1 MNRLLLSLS
10 VVGLTPALATQIHAG
25 ATVIEGFEN
34 NADPGGWQEVSP
46 ATQTVNAVNNG
57 SVPAYVSTNVTE
69 GVLAGQFTHGW
80 VVPATDTTTANYL
93 IPGGPVPHWT
103 MRVNV
108 ATPGAFG
115 LIPHTSVLQ
124 ADIFNNTADPVQ
136 FCITLRDQGGTGGLE
151 NGPLVTLAPNASTT
165 YSWDLTNVAPTGV
178 FTGNGVLDGASSQL
192 RGAFFYTGTQ
202 PTNPLWSCDID
213 NIRVVTAQTDF
224 TPPAA
229 PAVLSAVQGAASDEI
244 VVRWTGNTESD
255 LDHYNVYVADD
266 DRFGAQIQNRFTW
279 SGTPTTTVPGGTNQV
294 TLTNVTPEANIYV
307 RVSAV
312 DNATP
317 SANESLS
324 RVALGVRT
332 GTGSVRDLVVL
343 DNDAIAFSDAAFAT
357 QGYSHNIAYNG
368 QAMLANNRFYDSCTA
383 AAVSTDAVS
392 LTSVDASEFVI
403 WSAGTDGGSGFP
415 GESIA
420 PGNQT
425 RIAAFLSGGGKLFIS
440 SRSLGESL
448 DTNGSVADQTFYN
461 TVLQADL
468 ATAFANTNEILLS
481 GLFASAGTV
490 YTGADIF
497 NFGAGGGSS
506 GESLLPQGSAFGSS
520 SYNPAPG
527 AGGNAIVYFG
537 NQLVYLGVDF
547 ELLRHVNDS
556 TGTFAQAAAKRAQ
569 FLGDVIA
576 YLFPAPVTSVDD
588 YQTYR

>member
-1 MNRLLLSLS
+1 MSI
-10 VVGLTPALATQIHAG
+10 LASQVHA
-25 ATVIEGFEN
+25 ATTVLEGFEN
-34 NADPGGWQEVSP
+34 TGDPGGWRQVSP
-46 ATQTVNAVNNG
+46 SSQTHNAVNQG
-57 SVPAYVSTNVTE
+57 SGTPPPAYVATHVTE
-69 GVLAGQFTHGW
+69 GVNAGSFTHGW
-80 VVPATDTTTANYL
+80 T
-93 IPGGPVPHWT
+93 IPGVAAGSNPYTGPAGTLSFWS
-103 MRVNV
+103 MRNDL
-108 ATPGAFG
+108 ATPAG
-115 LIPHTSVLQ
+115 LASSSVPNGSDLRC
-124 ADIFNNTADPVQ
+124 DVFINTPDSVQ
-136 FCITLRDQGGTGGLE
+136 FALVLIDSSNTQLE
-151 NGPLVTLAPNASTT
+151 RGPLVTIPAGVQTT
-165 YSWDLTNVAPTGV
+165 YQWIVSDATATAFV
-178 FTGNGVLDGASSQL
+178 TGNGNIDGTPL
-192 RGAFFYTGTQ
+192 IKGFLIYTETQ
-202 PTNPLWSCDID
+202 PTSATFDIDVD
-213 NIRVVTAQTDF
+213 NIRIEGAQTDT
-224 TPPAA
+224 TPPTA
-229 PAVLSAVQGAASDEI
+229 PVVLSAVQGAASDEI
-244 VVRWTGNTESD
+244 IVRWLGNTEPD
-255 LDHYNVYVADD
+255 LASYRVYVADD
-266 DRFGAQIQNRFTW
+266 DRFGATIQNRFTW
-279 SGTPTTTVPGGTNQV
+279 PSAPAATVLAGTNQV
-294 TLTNVTPEANIYV
+294 TLTNVTPEANLYV

-317 SANESLS
+317 TANESVT

-343 DNDAIAFSDAAFAT
+343 DNDAISFNDGNFAT
-357 QGYSHNIAYNG
+357 QGYSHNIVYNG
-368 QAMLANNRFYDSCTA
+368 QALTANSRYYDSCTA

-481 GLFASAGTV
+481 GLFASAGTI